1 MGILFD
7 LRTPHVSH
15 ILFQYS
21 YLQMLDFL
29 TTIAFLMNGVQ
40 EGNPLVRWAL
50 VATPSPFLG
59 LLLVKLAALGL
70 GLYCWQSRKLQLLS
84 KINLGFAALIAWNL
98 LSLIVKAAE
107 PAAVIRFE

>member
-1 MGILFD
+1 M
-7 LRTPHVSH
+7 SH

-50 VATPSPFLG
+50 VAAPSPFLG
-59 LLLVKLAALGL
+59 LLFVKLAALGL

-84 KINLGFAALIAWNL
+84 KINLGFAVLIAWNL
-98 LSLIVKAAE
+98 LSLIVKAAQ
-107 PAAVIRFE
+107 PASAIQIQ